1 MMAIPILPG
10 MRMTPSCG
18 MTMAVTMPCTMTV
31 TAAATAPAMR
41 MPVRKPAFPA
51 CGTCPFFHGQREL
64 FQQTRQLHLLL
75 TGKPFQQLPGFLTT
89 VPADKIRQ
97 LAPLLRQKNL
107 HRTSVGLVD
116 ALFDQLLG
124 RQPLDQLTGRRCPDT
139 EQLRQFPLTD
149 PVMLPQQRQNPA
161 TAMKPATTMPLSSTA
176 PVKQRGTHPQISEN
190 THRLILHNRPPIHK
204 EPNEIQDN
212 RKQATAK
219 ATPSTPSEA
228 IRHLNTQAIP
238 RRKKPPASGRKT
250 PARPDILH
258 EYGIPPDG
266 IPETNIFMRY
276 MRNGEIKKP
285 TFRHGNPH
293 AAGTG
298 RTTGTCGLAL
308 LHNPVDFQRDINEM

>member
-1 MMAIPILPG
+1 MSPAAAVAAMKTVLILPG

-31 TAAATAPAMR
+31 TAAATAPAMK
-41 MPVRKPAFPA
+41 MPVREPAFPA
-51 CGTCPFFHGQREL
+51 CGTCPLFHGQREL

-75 TGKPFQQLPGFLTT
+75 TGKPFEQLPGFLTT
-89 VPADKIRQ
+89 VPANEIRQ
-97 LAPLLRQKNL
+97 LAPLFRQKNL

-161 TAMKPATTMPLSSTA
+161 TAMKPATTMPLPATA
-176 PVKQRGTHPQISEN
+176 PMKQRGTHPQISEN
-190 THRLILHNRPPIHK
+190 THRLILHNRSPIHK

-212 RKQATAK
+212 RKQTAAK
-219 ATPSTPSEA
+219 ATPSTSSEA
-228 IRHLNTQAIP
+228 TRHRNTQAVH

-250 PARPDILH
+250 PARPDIFHQYGTSPRWHSGNEYFHALH
-258 EYGIPPDG
+258 EKRGDKKTDIPARKPPCRRNRPD
-266 IPETNIFMRY
+266 N
-276 MRNGEIKKP
+276 RNLRIGSVTQP
-285 TFRHGNPH
+285 
-293 AAGTG
+293 
-298 RTTGTCGLAL
+298 C
-308 LHNPVDFQRDINEM
+308 